1 MATEEIEQR
10 LAAAQERRRKA
21 QIALAPKHKGGEWE
35 EYWSAHDAVLRLER
49 ELAASKGEEYAVPL
63 EFPVKWDIG
72 APLPHLLQ
80 NDWKT
85 FLTFYVRVPDPAW
98 DGTYVTI
105 KSPGSGEVESLA
117 LVEFAGCVSA
127 RFGTPNDEVF
137 EGHPLAGKG
146 MDGYTAQQVVNSRW
160 LAELEAINK
169 VHRCYNP
176 DFWRKRKHFVLWFHD
191 KTFECIAEL
200 FKVELYQE
208 SMAALL
214 ARVCERL
221 LR

>member
-1 MATEEIEQR
+1 MSIQEIAKR
-10 LAAAQERRRKA
+10 LATAQERLDRAVQAGRA
-21 QIALAPKHKGGEWE
+21 RCGAEEQD
-35 EYWSAHDAVLRLER
+35 EYWAAHGAMLVLER
-49 ELAASKGEEYAVPL
+49 ELAAAKGAEYAIPL
-63 EFPVKWDIG
+63 DFPVKWDIG
-72 APLPHLLQ
+72 APLPHVVQ
-80 NDWKT
+80 NDWET
-85 FLTFYVRVPDPAW
+85 FLTFYVRVANIAW
-98 DGTYVTI
+98 DGTYVTL

-117 LVEFAGCVSA
+117 LVEFLGCISA
-127 RFGTPNDEVF
+127 RLGTPNDEVF
-137 EGHPLAGKG
+137 EGHLLAGKG

-169 VHRCYNP
+169 VHHCYNP
-176 DFWRKRKHFVLWFHD
+176 DCWRKRKHFVFWFHD
-191 KTFECIAEL
+191 KTFECIAES